1 MPTSSIQRR
10 VLQIRKRLPERLRR
24 VLRLARQTVTT
35 GQSSL
40 EIPPALFTDC
50 RVCASRLELVKL
62 LPPRARVAEVGTYQ
76 GSFASHILAA
86 ADPVELHLIDIDLTE
101 LNAAVR
107 ADSRVVLHEGRS
119 EAVLAGFPDARF
131 DWIYVDGDH
140 SYEGVTR
147 DAHAAAAKVKP
158 GGYLVFNDFAHIDPY
173 LGTYGVHR
181 AVVDFAVA
189 QHWTFAWL
197 AYQPSALYDVA
208 LRRPDAPVPG
218 PG

>member
-10 VLQIRKRLPERLRR
+10 ALQIRKRLPDRLRR
-24 VLRLARQTVTT
+24 VLRLARHAVTT
-35 GQSSL
+35 GQASL
-40 EIPPALFTDC
+40 EISPDLVADC
-50 RVCASRLELVKL
+50 RVCASRLELVKFM
-62 LPPRARVAEVGTYQ
+62 PQRSRVAEVGTYQ
-76 GSFASHILAA
+76 GSFAAHILAA

-119 EAVLAGFPDARF
+119 ESVLAGFPDAHF

-140 SYEGVTR
+140 SSEGVTR
-147 DAHAAAAKVKP
+147 DAHAAAPKVRP
-158 GGYLVFNDFAHIDPY
+158 GGYMVFNDFAHIDPF

-189 QHWTFAWL
+189 QRWTFAWL
-197 AYQPSALYDVA
+197 ACQPSALYDVV
-208 LRRPDAPVPG
+208 LRRPDAPEPG

>member
-10 VLQIRKRLPERLRR
+10 VLQIRKRLPDPLRR
-24 VLRLARQTVTT
+24 VLRLARQAMTS

-40 EIPPALFTDC
+40 EIPPELLADC

-62 LPPRARVAEVGTYQ
+62 LPPRARVAEVGTYK
-76 GSFASHILAA
+76 GSFASHILVAS
-86 ADPVELHLIDIDLTE
+86 DPVELHLIDIDLTE
-101 LNAAVR
+101 LNAGVR
-107 ADSRVVLHEGRS
+107 ADRRVVLHEGRS
-119 EAVLAGFPDARF
+119 EAVLARLPDSHF

-140 SYEGVTR
+140 SYDGVTR
-147 DAHAAAAKVKP
+147 DARAAAPKVKP

-189 QHWTFAWL
+189 QRWAFAWL

-208 LRRPDAPVPG
+208 LRRPEAP
-218 PG
+218 

>member
-10 VLQIRKRLPERLRR
+10 ALQIRKKLPERLRR
-24 VLRLARQTVTT
+24 VLRLARHAMTT

-40 EIPPALFTDC
+40 EIPPALLAEC
-50 RVCASRLELVKL
+50 RVCASRLELVRL
-62 LPPRARVAEVGTYQ
+62 MPPRARVAEVGTYQ
-76 GSFASHILAA
+76 GSFASHILIA

-101 LNAAVR
+101 LNEAVR
-107 ADSRVVLHEGRS
+107 ADRRVVLHEGRS
-119 EAVLAGFPDARF
+119 EAVLAGLPDAHF

-140 SYEGVTR
+140 SYEGVIR
-147 DAHAAAAKVKP
+147 DANAAAHKVKP

-189 QHWTFAWL
+189 QQWAFAWL
-197 AYQPSALYDVA
+197 AYQPDALYDVA
-208 LRRPDAPVPG
+208 LRRPEAPG
-218 PG
+218 PSPG

>member
-10 VLQIRKRLPERLRR
+10 LLQIRKKLPERLRR
-24 VLRLARQTVTT
+24 VLRLARHAVTT
-35 GQSSL
+35 GQASL
-40 EIPPALFTDC
+40 EIPPPLLADC

-62 LPPRARVAEVGTYQ
+62 MPPRARVAEVGTYQ
-76 GSFASHILAA
+76 GSFASHILIA
-86 ADPVELHLIDIDLTE
+86 ADPIELHLIDIDLTE

-107 ADSRVVLHEGRS
+107 ADPRVVLHEGRS
-119 EAVLAGFPDARF
+119 EAVLAGLPDSHF

-140 SYEGVTR
+140 SYDGVTR
-147 DAHAAAAKVKP
+147 DAHAAATKVKP
-158 GGYLVFNDFAHIDPY
+158 GGYLVFNDFAHIDPF

-189 QHWTFAWL
+189 QRWPFAWL

-208 LRRPDAPVPG
+208 LRRPDEAKPPPG
-218 PG
+218 